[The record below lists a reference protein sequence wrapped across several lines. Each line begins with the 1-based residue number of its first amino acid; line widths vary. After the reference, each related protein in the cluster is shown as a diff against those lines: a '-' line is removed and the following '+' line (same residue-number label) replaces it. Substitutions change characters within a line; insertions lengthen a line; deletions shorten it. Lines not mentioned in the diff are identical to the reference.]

1 MLAIMTMIASM
12 TSVAHAT
19 YTLGS
24 LTGVT
29 RCPEPG
35 VVLNDGVTCYWDPA
49 KCKKIANEECP
60 GPD

>member
-1 MLAIMTMIASM
+1 MIVQRKSFLTWMLAVMTMIASM

-35 VVLNDGVTCYWDPA
+35 VVLNDGVTCY
-49 KCKKIANEECP
+49 
-60 GPD
+60 